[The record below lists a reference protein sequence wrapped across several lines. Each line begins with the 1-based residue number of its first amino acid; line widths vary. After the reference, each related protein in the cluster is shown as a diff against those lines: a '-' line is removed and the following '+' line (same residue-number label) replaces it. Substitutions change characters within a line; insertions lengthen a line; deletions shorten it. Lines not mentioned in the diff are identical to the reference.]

1 MKRKLSFLFL
11 SALTI
16 PFLMVSC
23 SDDKEEQEVKP
34 AADLVF
40 DNSSVTLLQGDEITV
55 GITSGNGDYYVKPFD
70 ESVAT
75 ATVNGNKVTIK
86 ATENS
91 ELEENNRTETTV
103 LVIDGR
109 KKVARIQ
116 VQVAK
121 LWNLTVDTPEEG
133 FDLFIGEKRLIKIL
147 TGNGD
152 YQISVPEGADKYLE
166 VGELSGQT
174 FPVTAKFET
183 ETDHPIEITITDKK
197 DKTVVIPIVVNIVDL
212 TLKSNDAIFAEPDA
226 ESQYI
231 AIEKGNG
238 GYTFTYQVEGGEPTA
253 DATIVEASEDEN
265 LITLKPKARGDVKVI
280 VTDQKGSEEV
290 IAVKVN
296 PYKLKASVEAV
307 SIGGFKASTEF
318 SIVKGNGE
326 YVLQALSE
334 ADQELMDVIVLDEG
348 TYKVTAKKLGAT
360 NLVITD
366 QAGEKLTLPVSV
378 NPVAA
383 DIGGDRYFYMDVK
396 NLNHRIPELGLQ
408 HLSQVTYEIIFYPN
422 DTRGLQTFMGLE
434 GNLLLRSEEGRDTNP
449 HFQIAFKANGLSNPY
464 LLSEQVVY
472 SDRKDANAKKPGK
485 WYHVALVYD
494 GTQPN
499 IMEAYKL
506 YINGVQEK
514 LTGKEDYSNKAPNS
528 SMDLTIMNADNY
540 FMIGRANNN
549 DYRNGLIRVYQAR
562 IWKTARTEQEIKE
575 NLCELKS
582 GYNTDDLVGYW
593 IFSDGIEKSEYED
606 LSGHEMNAKVGD
618 HNGAKPS
625 TITADRYKPV
635 ECPHSY

>member
-1 MKRKLSFLFL
+1 MLRIKKLDIFVLKSFCMLFMGTFFICL
-11 SALTI
+11 FIFMMQFLWRYVDEMVGKGLEMTVLAQFFFYSALSLVPASLPLAILLAALITFGNFGERFELLAMKAAGI
-16 PFLMVSC
+16 SLLKIMRPLIIFICFICCVSFYFQNVIGP
-23 SDDKEEQEVKP
+23 KAQTK
-34 AADLVF
+34 LW
-40 DNSSVTLLQGDEITV
+40 TLLISMKQKSPEVDIPEGVFYDEID
-55 GITSGNGDYYVKPFD
+55 GYNLYVKHKNRKTGMLYDVLIYNF
-70 ESVAT
+70 EKGFENAQI
-75 ATVNGNKVTIK
+75 IK
-86 ATENS
+86 S
-91 ELEENNRTETTV
+91 DSGRLEMT
-103 LVIDGR
+103 
-109 KKVARIQ
+109 
-116 VQVAK
+116 
-121 LWNLTVDTPEEG
+121 
-133 FDLFIGEKRLIKIL
+133 
-147 TGNGD
+147 
-152 YQISVPEGADKYLE
+152 ADKQHLYLHLYS
-166 VGELSGQT
+166 GEQ
-174 FPVTAKFET
+174 FE
-183 ETDHPIEITITDKK
+183 
-197 DKTVVIPIVVNIVDL
+197 N
-212 TLKSNDAIFAEPDA
+212 LKSQNMNQRNVPYRRETFREKHAIIEFNSDFNMVDAGIMSNQSNSKDM
-226 ESQYI
+226 
-231 AIEKGNG
+231 
-238 GYTFTYQVEGGEPTA
+238 
-253 DATIVEASEDEN
+253 
-265 LITLKPKARGDVKVI
+265 RM
-280 VTDQKGSEEV
+280 
-290 IAVKVN
+290 
-296 PYKLKASVEAV
+296 
-307 SIGGFKASTEF
+307 
-318 SIVKGNGE
+318 
-326 YVLQALSE
+326 LQADIDSMKLQNDSVGRGYYKE
-334 ADQELMDVIVLDEG
+334 AMAG

-506 YINGVQEK
+506 YINGVPEK

-625 TITADRYKPV
+625 TIAADRYKPV